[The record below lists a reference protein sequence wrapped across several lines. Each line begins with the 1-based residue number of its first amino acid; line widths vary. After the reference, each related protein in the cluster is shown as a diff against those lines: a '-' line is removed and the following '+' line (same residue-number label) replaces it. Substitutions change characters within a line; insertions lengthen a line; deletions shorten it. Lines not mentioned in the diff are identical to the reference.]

1 MNLPHP
7 GAIVRVDATI
17 GDHHVDDCAVIEHAF
32 SRHGEVWLVLAPWI
46 SRWPCDSVTVRAAAV
61 QVIAG
66 RPEVAR

>member
-1 MNLPHP
+1 MNAPLL

-17 GDHHVDDCAVIEHAF
+17 GDRHIEDCAVIEHVF
-32 SRHGEVWLVLAPWI
+32 SHHGEVWLVLFPWI
-46 SRWPCDSVTVRAAAV
+46 DRWPCDSVTVRAAAV